1 MEYRRLQLMM
11 KCSSAE
17 EISCV
22 QSACLLLPTRF
33 IKSCLNFTIFPKAC
47 MRVDR
52 SGFGGTGN

>member
-1 MEYRRLQLMM
+1 MM